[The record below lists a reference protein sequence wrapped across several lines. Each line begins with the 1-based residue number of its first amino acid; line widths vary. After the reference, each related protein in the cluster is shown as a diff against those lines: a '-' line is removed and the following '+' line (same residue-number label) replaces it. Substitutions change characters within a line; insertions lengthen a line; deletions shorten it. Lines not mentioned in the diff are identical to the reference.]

1 MTIDEFI
8 DILKNSKNKILV
20 SEASNLGK
28 WSQLK
33 HNKESL
39 ELFLNYNIAEIEF
52 RSKKTKDL
60 KRVLV
65 CSNTNFIKAVNA
77 KSDSDKKKIIESLP
91 KIHSTGLKNNSS
103 ILTTSWNIMKND
115 YCTIP
120 LNSWK
125 IVNWIEINES
135 NAELINDIIRDMH
148 GIARTSKGR

>member
-1 MTIDEFI
+1 MAIEEFI
-8 DILKNSKNKILV
+8 DILKNSKNRVLV
-20 SEASNLGK
+20 SEANSLGK

-52 RSKKTKDL
+52 FSKKTKNL

-65 CSNTNFIKAVNA
+65 CSNTNFIKAINA

-91 KIHSTGLKNNSS
+91 RTHSTGLKNNSS
-103 ILTTSWNIMKND
+103 VLTTSWNIMKND

-120 LNSWK
+120 LNKWK

-135 NAELINDIIRDMH
+135 NAELINDVIRDMH
-148 GIARTSKGR
+148 GLARANKGK

>member
-8 DILKNSKNKILV
+8 DILKNSNNRILV

-52 RSKKTKDL
+52 LSKKSRKL

-77 KSDSDKKKIIESLP
+77 KSDSDKKKIIKNIPSS
-91 KIHSTGLKNNSS
+91 HSTGLKNNSS
-103 ILTTSWNIMKND
+103 VLTTSWNIMKND

-120 LNSWK
+120 LNRWK

-148 GIARTSKGR
+148 GIARTSIGK

>member
-8 DILKNSKNKILV
+8 DILKNSNNRILV

-52 RSKKTKDL
+52 LSKKSRKL

-77 KSDSDKKKIIESLP
+77 KSDSDKKKIIENIPSS
-91 KIHSTGLKNNSS
+91 HSTGLKNNSS
-103 ILTTSWNIMKND
+103 VLTTSWNIMKND

-120 LNSWK
+120 LNRWK

-148 GIARTSKGR
+148 GIARTSIGK

>member
-1 MTIDEFI
+1 MSIDEFI
-8 DILKNSKNKILV
+8 DILKNSNNRILV

-77 KSDSDKKKIIESLP
+77 KSDSDKKRIIESLP
-91 KIHSTGLKNNSS
+91 KTH
-103 ILTTSWNIMKND
+103 
-115 YCTIP
+115 
-120 LNSWK
+120 
-125 IVNWIEINES
+125 
-135 NAELINDIIRDMH
+135 
-148 GIARTSKGR
+148 

>member
-8 DILKNSKNKILV
+8 DILKNSNNRILV

-52 RSKKTKDL
+52 LSKKTKDL
-60 KRVLV
+60 KRILV

-77 KSDSDKKKIIESLP
+77 KSDSDKKRIIESLP
-91 KIHSTGLKNNSS
+91 KTH
-103 ILTTSWNIMKND
+103 
-115 YCTIP
+115 
-120 LNSWK
+120 
-125 IVNWIEINES
+125 
-135 NAELINDIIRDMH
+135 
-148 GIARTSKGR
+148 